1 MSGVAHDWP
10 QLRIEER
17 SDDDGALR
25 LALGGELDIAVV
37 DVLRDRLTKLI
48 RAGRRV
54 RLDLA
59 ELKFVDSTGLHE
71 LILAVADAE
80 RDGRQLEIDPHV
92 SEPVRRVIEL
102 TGVRSRFWPETG

>member
-1 MSGVAHDWP
+1 MSGSTPDWP

-17 SDDDGALR
+17 SDDDGSVR
-25 LALGGELDIAVV
+25 LALGGELDLAVV
-37 DVLRDRLTKLI
+37 DALDARLVKLK
-48 RAGRRV
+48 RARRRV

-59 ELKFVDSTGLHE
+59 ELEFIDSTGLHE

-80 RDGRQLEIDPHV
+80 RDGWDLEIDPHV

-102 TGVRSRFWPETG
+102 TGLRTLFWPETG